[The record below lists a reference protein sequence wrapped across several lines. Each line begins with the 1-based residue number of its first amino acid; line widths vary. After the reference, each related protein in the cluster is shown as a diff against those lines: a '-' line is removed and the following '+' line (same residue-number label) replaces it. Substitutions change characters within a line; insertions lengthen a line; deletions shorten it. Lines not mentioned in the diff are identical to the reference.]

1 MIAVPTGPIVD
12 KNGEMTIEF
21 LIWVDQVTANDP
33 IIGTGSPEGVIEA
46 LQGRLFIDTAAGT
59 GSVLY
64 VKRDGDD
71 GSGDR
76 TKGWILV

>member
-1 MIAVPTGPIVD
+1 MITVPTGPIVD
-12 KNGEMTIEF
+12 DNGVMTMEF
-21 LIWVDQVTANDP
+21 LVWVGQVTANDP
-33 IIGTGSPEGVIEA
+33 ITGTGTPEGTIEA
-46 LQGRLFIDTAAGT
+46 LQGRFYIDTAAGT

-76 TKGWILV
+76 SKGWILV